1 MIAKMNVLI
10 PMAGNGNRFKSQGYI
25 DPKPLI
31 KFLGKPMIQ
40 HVLEH
45 LGLFEFKHIF
55 ICQKQHVEDYN
66 LNNLFK
72 SLVSN
77 FEIITLDEVTEGATC
92 SVLKA
97 KDIINDETPLL
108 IVNSDQLLHWD
119 RSTLLEVS
127 DDVDGLIYCFNGVGN
142 KWSYADVDDFGSVVH
157 VEEKKQI
164 SDFATAG
171 MYFWKHGKDFVT
183 AAEQM
188 IMKNL
193 RVNNEFYVA
202 PVYNQAIKSGAK
214 IKIEMVNWVDQ
225 VGTPEELKE
234 YLENKN
240 IFFNFSDNN
249 ASFNFIDST
258 IVSCTHKSNFRERV
272 IEAFNKFN
280 HLDFTTDQLKLTS
293 FGFLPSFTTH
303 NKNEYLVLNSMEFHI
318 SNNTILM
325 ISDKK
330 IKSLKSLLNETKY
343 IHSLLTTFKHSVL
356 IFNFYTFTHLNT
368 IANMSKNDDDMILNL
383 FKTNT
388 QFSYMSI
395 K

>member
-1 MIAKMNVLI
+1 MITKMNILI

-31 KFLGKPMIQ
+31 KFLNKPMIQ

-55 ICQKQHVEDYN
+55 ICQKQHVESYDLYN
-66 LNNLFK
+66 LFNN
-72 SLVSN
+72 LVSN
-77 FEIITLDEVTEGATC
+77 FEIIELDEVTEGAAC

-97 KDIINDETPLL
+97 KKIINNDIPLL

-119 RSTLLEVS
+119 KQTLLEIS
-127 DDVDGLIYCFNGVGN
+127 DDIDGLIYCFNGTGD
-142 KWSYADVDDFGSVVH
+142 KWSYADVDDFGSVIH
-157 VEEKKQI
+157 IEEKKQI

-171 MYFWKHGKDFVT
+171 MYFWKHGKDFV
-183 AAEQM
+183 ASAERM

-193 RVNNEFYVA
+193 RINGEFYVA
-202 PVYNQAIKSGAK
+202 PVYNQAIKNGAK

-240 IFFNFSDNN
+240 IFFSFSNN
-249 ASFNFIDST
+249 NKKFNFIDSV
-258 IVSCTHKSNFRERV
+258 IVSCDYKLSFRERI

-280 HLDFTTDQLKLTS
+280 YLDFTTDQLKLIS
-293 FGFLPSFTTH
+293 FGFLPLFTTH
-303 NKNEYLVLNSMEFHI
+303 NKNEYSMINSIEFHI
-318 SNNTILM
+318 SNMNILM

-330 IKSLKSLLNETKY
+330 IKSLKSLLNEQKY
-343 IHSLLTTFKHSVL
+343 IHSLLMSLKHSVL
-356 IFNFYTFTHLNT
+356 IFNFYTFAHLNS
-368 IANMSKNDDDMILNL
+368 IANISNNDEDMLLNL
-383 FKTNT
+383 FKTNI
-388 QFSYMSI
+388 QFSYLSV